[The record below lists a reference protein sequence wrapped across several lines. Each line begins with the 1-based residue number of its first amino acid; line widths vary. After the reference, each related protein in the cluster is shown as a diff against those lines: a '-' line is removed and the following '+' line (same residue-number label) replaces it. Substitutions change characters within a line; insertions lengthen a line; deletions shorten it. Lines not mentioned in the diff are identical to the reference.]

1 MLGKKLGL
9 LGVMIIGSSLAFTA
23 CGGSDDGD
31 SNASGGSGNVPNEF
45 WD

>member
-23 CGGSDDGD
+23 CGGKS
-31 SNASGGSGNVPNEF
+31 AKPTGS
-45 WD
+45 WRAC